1 MMDEVERAEK
11 FLDEFHDYPVPV
23 VDLAEAF
30 KEHAMQKRNG
40 VVAFTPYQLAKYA
53 ETVREEQMEKLAG
66 WMLASGIAT
75 GHGDTINDLLAELT
89 QHLNETVHK
98 AEESQRRMDLDAAND
113 ALSDLNILPS
123 QKEDVLLAIS
133 NAT

>member
-11 FLDEFHDYPVPV
+11 FLDEFHHYPVPA
-23 VDLAEAF
+23 VDLAKAF
-30 KEHAMQKRNG
+30 KEHAN
-40 VVAFTPYQLAKYA
+40 
-53 ETVREEQMEKLAG
+53 EQMEKLAG